1 MMEETKKAYKDIFKI
16 LNKYK
21 DIHVFDIRDL
31 KRESD
36 IHLLEIEL
44 RENYGLNIKPNQIR
58 SLDWN
63 KIGEHIYIAKYGS
76 KYSRTIS
83 WSTDGRQPED
93 ELLLCIEFPT
103 GAFIFG
109 YGDTFN
115 KEYPTDFFQKFWLEL
130 KSFSPDY
137 TDEANKGLYWN
148 IKNAKD
154 IFNSFDEILQK
165 YYKLNQEDYK
175 QRKINKMKEELTKL
189 ENS

>member
-115 KEYPTDFFQKFWLEL
+115 KEYPTDFFQKFWLE
-130 KSFSPDY
+130 
-137 TDEANKGLYWN
+137 
-148 IKNAKD
+148 
-154 IFNSFDEILQK
+154 
-165 YYKLNQEDYK
+165 
-175 QRKINKMKEELTKL
+175 
-189 ENS
+189 